1 MKTKIKTPVGDF
13 EATSLDTGDA
23 YCGTSIRWILPVILE
38 MEDEQGVIHKYS
50 LVEILDGLTRL
61 AKRNKS

>member
-1 MKTKIKTPVGDF
+1 MNTKIKTPAGDF
-13 EATSLDTGDA
+13 EAASFDNSDA
-23 YCGTSIRWILPVILE
+23 YCGTSIRWNLPVILE